1 MAVWDMA
8 ILAGTGLTLAGL
20 AFALSAALCARV
32 ARGPSF
38 GLDDFPGGPLRH
50 RIAVPLGG
58 GLAVWLSTVAV
69 LGLGALALKFGPP
82 PLPGVI
88 ARYVDGL
95 RYRSGEMALILGLA
109 TAVMIIGLVYDLF
122 ETGWWFRLGAQVALA
137 AVLAASGCRV
147 TLFWPLSYPAVGG
160 LVTVLWVVGLTNA
173 FTFLDNMDG
182 LAAGVGLVAS
192 LLFAAAQAQMGGLF
206 APAVLLVL
214 AGSLGG
220 FLVYNRYP
228 ARVFLGD
235 SGGGFIGFLLGAMT
249 VAGTYF
255 RYGRDD
261 SPSGVLSP
269 LLVMAVPLYESVWV
283 FLFWLRERN
292 DSFLRNRRHFSY
304 RLRRE
309 RPDAAAGGPGGSPG
323 VPGRRPRGAVAPP
336 ARRAGD
342 APGRGAVGLSDR
354 RAGHPRDHLHQ
365 ARAGTMTMD
374 TMGCSGAA
382 GRSAGWGSLTDL
394 RPRAPSARIGGV
406 GRRGSTRGRG
416 EAMSG
421 DLGQFLEACGASG
434 PLRLEWDDWETGRP
448 VARDFERPAVLVGRN
463 PRADLVLGHPLVGLR
478 HAYLQLVEGRLFAT
492 DLGSREGLHWGGVP
506 RRGGWIDR
514 SRPVQVGVTTIRV
527 VEGDRAGDG
536 GLALGPPRAGTR
548 AVGRC
553 RAPSWRSAA
562 RGRRCGGSRWTACSR
577 WSGAPNAVTC
587 GYRGRGS
594 PGSSAGCSAPRWECG
609 RSICSRAGGSP
620 SMAPFAARSGWR
632 TATCCGLAPWPSA

>member
-8 ILAGTGLTLAGL
+8 ILVGTGLTLAGL

-50 RIAVPLGG
+50 RVAVPLGG

-109 TAVMIIGLVYDLF
+109 TAVMFIGLFYDLF

-137 AVLAASGCRV
+137 VVLAASGCRV

-192 LLFAAAQAQMGGLF
+192 LLFAAAQVQMGGLF

-292 DSFLRNRRHFSY
+292 NSFLRNRRHFSY
-304 RLRRE
+304 RLLESGLTPPQAVRVVVLVSLGAGLGAPLLHRLDALGTLLVVGQSACLIGVLAILETASIRRE
-309 RPDAAAGGPGGSPG
+309 R
-323 VPGRRPRGAVAPP
+323 
-336 ARRAGD
+336 
-342 APGRGAVGLSDR
+342 
-354 RAGHPRDHLHQ
+354 
-365 ARAGTMTMD
+365 
-374 TMGCSGAA
+374 
-382 GRSAGWGSLTDL
+382 
-394 RPRAPSARIGGV
+394 
-406 GRRGSTRGRG
+406 TR
-416 EAMSG
+416 
-421 DLGQFLEACGASG
+421 
-434 PLRLEWDDWETGRP
+434 
-448 VARDFERPAVLVGRN
+448 
-463 PRADLVLGHPLVGLR
+463 
-478 HAYLQLVEGRLFAT
+478 
-492 DLGSREGLHWGGVP
+492 
-506 RRGGWIDR
+506 
-514 SRPVQVGVTTIRV
+514 
-527 VEGDRAGDG
+527 
-536 GLALGPPRAGTR
+536 
-548 AVGRC
+548 
-553 RAPSWRSAA
+553 
-562 RGRRCGGSRWTACSR
+562 
-577 WSGAPNAVTC
+577 
-587 GYRGRGS
+587 
-594 PGSSAGCSAPRWECG
+594 
-609 RSICSRAGGSP
+609 
-620 SMAPFAARSGWR
+620 
-632 TATCCGLAPWPSA
+632 